1 MYFFKSYYIKEFCA
15 LHRLPISFSNDQG
28 NFIRNLKKKKIYIY
42 IYINFE
48 MRELDFAT
56 SSII

>member
-1 MYFFKSYYIKEFCA
+1 M
-15 LHRLPISFSNDQG
+15 LPISFSNVQG
-28 NFIRNLKKKKIYIY
+28 NFIRNLKYIYIY